1 MKSSRITE
9 LLNIEY
15 PIIQGGMAWIS
26 DSTLAAAVSE
36 AGGLGIISGVGE
48 TEEIRAEIKKAKL
61 LTNKPFGIN
70 IMLMRKFLSFFFV
83 MAFYV
88 VGAYAQVLVQGQPHP
103 SARNISTKQESQLR
117 ADASFTFD
125 DIQYWVGNGS
135 NKAALVIEWHDG
147 NRPDAMVWG
156 YRWDGE
162 ATGHDMIVAIAQADP
177 RLVLLTQYTGWMG
190 YTIDGIGYGESRLNI
205 SYDLEGAKSEP
216 KNAFK
221 FEPPITNPLLGQTS
235 HPEHPAEDV
244 AAAIR
249 QGVQTGVIYH
259 PINAERYGYP
269 SYDYD
274 YWSCSNGIHWQAGWY
289 YGYWSY
295 FVRSSQTSN
304 FSYSGLGATSRV
316 LTDGCW
322 DAWSWNGNM
331 NTSEGTQPGD
341 VFVAATI
348 PSGGGGDEPEIP
360 VIHVTSI
367 SLNKSSLRLQAG
379 ANAILAASIS
389 PVNADNKQ
397 VTWSSSDTGIATV
410 EDGVVTGAKPG
421 VVKITAR
428 SVDGGYTAVCE
439 VTVTETVTPEIDFE
453 GTGAVISFPKVE
465 EATSYEV
472 RVYRYENGSYK
483 KIGTYVA
490 DAEGNIIT
498 ELLTKGLRAT
508 SGTIS
513 VPLKNL
519 GRDDAYRIEIQVMN
533 GLDVIDTYMVE
544 KSSDPVSNETMAPVI
559 PKVSYQ
565 NGALRF
571 EHLAGYQIYLMQ
583 INGKMLERFVIQ
595 VREVLSHD
603 SPDQSFM

>member
-1 MKSSRITE
+1 MSF
-9 LLNIEY
+9 Y
-15 PIIQGGMAWIS
+15 IIQCICF
-26 DSTLAAAVSE
+26 LE
-36 AGGLGIISGVGE
+36 
-48 TEEIRAEIKKAKL
+48 
-61 LTNKPFGIN
+61 FYIN

-244 AAAIR
+244 SAAIR

-379 ANAILAASIS
+379 ANATLVASIS

-397 VTWSSSDTGIATV
+397 VIWSSSDTGIATV

-595 VREVLSHD
+595 VREELHPISLPSGNYLLIGEKDGDKKTFKIHIT
-603 SPDQSFM
+603 Q

>member
-1 MKSSRITE
+1 
-9 LLNIEY
+9 
-15 PIIQGGMAWIS
+15 
-26 DSTLAAAVSE
+26 
-36 AGGLGIISGVGE
+36 
-48 TEEIRAEIKKAKL
+48 
-61 LTNKPFGIN
+61 
-70 IMLMRKFLSFFFV
+70 MRKFLSFFFV

-103 SARNISTKQESQLR
+103 FARNISTKQESQLR

-190 YTIDGIGYGESRLNI
+190 YTIDGIGYGESILNI

-322 DAWSWNGNM
+322 DVWSWNGNM

-595 VREVLSHD
+595 VREELHPISLPSGNYLLIGEKDGDKKTFKIHIT
-603 SPDQSFM
+603 Q

>member
-1 MKSSRITE
+1 
-9 LLNIEY
+9 
-15 PIIQGGMAWIS
+15 
-26 DSTLAAAVSE
+26 
-36 AGGLGIISGVGE
+36 
-48 TEEIRAEIKKAKL
+48 
-61 LTNKPFGIN
+61 
-70 IMLMRKFLSFFFV
+70 

-103 SARNISTKQESQLR
+103 FARNISTKQESQLR

-453 GTGAVISFPKVE
+453 GTGAVLSFAKVE
-465 EATSYEV
+465 EATSDEV
-472 RVYRYENGSYK
+472 RVYSYENGSYK

-595 VREVLSHD
+595 VREELHPISLPSGNYLLIGEKDGDKKTFKIHIT
-603 SPDQSFM
+603 Q

>member
-1 MKSSRITE
+1 MSF
-9 LLNIEY
+9 Y
-15 PIIQGGMAWIS
+15 IIQCICF
-26 DSTLAAAVSE
+26 LE
-36 AGGLGIISGVGE
+36 
-48 TEEIRAEIKKAKL
+48 
-61 LTNKPFGIN
+61 FYIN

-190 YTIDGIGYGESRLNI
+190 YTIDGIGYGESILNI

-595 VREVLSHD
+595 VREELHPISLPSGNYLLIGEKDGDKKTFKIHIT
-603 SPDQSFM
+603 Q

>member
-1 MKSSRITE
+1 MSF
-9 LLNIEY
+9 Y
-15 PIIQGGMAWIS
+15 IIQCICF
-26 DSTLAAAVSE
+26 LE
-36 AGGLGIISGVGE
+36 
-48 TEEIRAEIKKAKL
+48 
-61 LTNKPFGIN
+61 FYIN

-83 MAFYV
+83 MTFYV

-274 YWSCSNGIHWQAGWY
+274 HWSCSNGIHWQAGWY

-410 EDGVVTGAKPG
+410 EDGVVTGAKPD

-595 VREVLSHD
+595 VREELHPISLPSGNYLLIGEKDGDKKTFKIHIT
-603 SPDQSFM
+603 Q

>member
-1 MKSSRITE
+1 MSF
-9 LLNIEY
+9 Y
-15 PIIQGGMAWIS
+15 IIQCICF
-26 DSTLAAAVSE
+26 LE
-36 AGGLGIISGVGE
+36 
-48 TEEIRAEIKKAKL
+48 
-61 LTNKPFGIN
+61 FYIN

-147 NRPDAMVWG
+147 NRPDAIVWG

-379 ANAILAASIS
+379 ANATLVASIS

-595 VREVLSHD
+595 VREELHPISLPSGNYLLIGEKDGDKKTFKIHIT
-603 SPDQSFM
+603 Q

>member
-1 MKSSRITE
+1 MSF
-9 LLNIEY
+9 Y
-15 PIIQGGMAWIS
+15 IIQCICF
-26 DSTLAAAVSE
+26 LE
-36 AGGLGIISGVGE
+36 
-48 TEEIRAEIKKAKL
+48 
-61 LTNKPFGIN
+61 FYIN

-379 ANAILAASIS
+379 ANATLVASIS

-397 VTWSSSDTGIATV
+397 VIWSSSDTGIATV
-410 EDGVVTGAKPG
+410 ENGVVTGVKPG
-421 VVKITAR
+421 VVKITAQ

-595 VREVLSHD
+595 VREELHPISLPSGNYLLIGEKDGDKKTFKIHIT
-603 SPDQSFM
+603 Q

>member
-1 MKSSRITE
+1 M
-9 LLNIEY
+9 
-15 PIIQGGMAWIS
+15 
-26 DSTLAAAVSE
+26 
-36 AGGLGIISGVGE
+36 
-48 TEEIRAEIKKAKL
+48 
-61 LTNKPFGIN
+61 
-70 IMLMRKFLSFFFV
+70 
-83 MAFYV
+83 
-88 VGAYAQVLVQGQPHP
+88 
-103 SARNISTKQESQLR
+103 
-117 ADASFTFD
+117 
-125 DIQYWVGNGS
+125 
-135 NKAALVIEWHDG
+135 
-147 NRPDAMVWG
+147 
-156 YRWDGE
+156 
-162 ATGHDMIVAIAQADP
+162 
-177 RLVLLTQYTGWMG
+177 
-190 YTIDGIGYGESRLNI
+190 
-205 SYDLEGAKSEP
+205 
-216 KNAFK
+216 
-221 FEPPITNPLLGQTS
+221 
-235 HPEHPAEDV
+235 
-244 AAAIR
+244 
-249 QGVQTGVIYH
+249 
-259 PINAERYGYP
+259 
-269 SYDYD
+269 
-274 YWSCSNGIHWQAGWY
+274 
-289 YGYWSY
+289 
-295 FVRSSQTSN
+295 RSSQTSN

-410 EDGVVTGAKPG
+410 ENGVVTGVKPG
-421 VVKITAR
+421 VVKITAQ

-519 GRDDAYRIEIQVMN
+519 GRDAAYR
-533 GLDVIDTYMVE
+533 
-544 KSSDPVSNETMAPVI
+544 SNETMAPVI

-595 VREVLSHD
+595 VREELHPISLPSGNYLLIGEKDGDKKTFKIHIT
-603 SPDQSFM
+603 Q

>member
-1 MKSSRITE
+1 MSF
-9 LLNIEY
+9 Y
-15 PIIQGGMAWIS
+15 IIQCICFF
-26 DSTLAAAVSE
+26 E
-36 AGGLGIISGVGE
+36 
-48 TEEIRAEIKKAKL
+48 
-61 LTNKPFGIN
+61 FYIN

-147 NRPDAMVWG
+147 NRPDAIVWG

-274 YWSCSNGIHWQAGWY
+274 HWSCSNGIHWQAGWY

-379 ANAILAASIS
+379 ANAIVAASIS

-583 INGKMLERFVIQ
+583 INGKILERFVIQ
-595 VREVLSHD
+595 VREELHSISLPSGNYLLIGEKDGDKKIFKIHIT
-603 SPDQSFM
+603 Q

>member
-1 MKSSRITE
+1 MSF
-9 LLNIEY
+9 Y
-15 PIIQGGMAWIS
+15 IIQCICFF
-26 DSTLAAAVSE
+26 E
-36 AGGLGIISGVGE
+36 
-48 TEEIRAEIKKAKL
+48 
-61 LTNKPFGIN
+61 FYIN

-274 YWSCSNGIHWQAGWY
+274 HWSCSNGIHWQAGWY

-379 ANAILAASIS
+379 ANATLVASIS

-583 INGKMLERFVIQ
+583 INGKILERFVIQ
-595 VREVLSHD
+595 VREELHSISLPSGNYLLIGEKDGDKKIFKIHIT
-603 SPDQSFM
+603 Q

>member
-1 MKSSRITE
+1 MSF
-9 LLNIEY
+9 Y
-15 PIIQGGMAWIS
+15 IIQCICF
-26 DSTLAAAVSE
+26 LE
-36 AGGLGIISGVGE
+36 
-48 TEEIRAEIKKAKL
+48 
-61 LTNKPFGIN
+61 FYIN

-103 SARNISTKQESQLR
+103 FARNISTKQESQLR

-190 YTIDGIGYGESRLNI
+190 YTIDGIGYGESILNI

>member
-1 MKSSRITE
+1 MSF
-9 LLNIEY
+9 Y
-15 PIIQGGMAWIS
+15 IIQCICFF
-26 DSTLAAAVSE
+26 E
-36 AGGLGIISGVGE
+36 
-48 TEEIRAEIKKAKL
+48 
-61 LTNKPFGIN
+61 FYIN

-274 YWSCSNGIHWQAGWY
+274 HWSCSNGIHWQAGWY

-379 ANAILAASIS
+379 ANATLVASIS

-397 VTWSSSDTGIATV
+397 VIWSSSDTGIATV

-583 INGKMLERFVIQ
+583 INGKILERFVIQ

>member
-1 MKSSRITE
+1 MSF
-9 LLNIEY
+9 Y
-15 PIIQGGMAWIS
+15 IIQCICF
-26 DSTLAAAVSE
+26 LE
-36 AGGLGIISGVGE
+36 
-48 TEEIRAEIKKAKL
+48 
-61 LTNKPFGIN
+61 FYIN

-379 ANAILAASIS
+379 ANATLVASIS
-389 PVNADNKQ
+389 PVNADSKQ

-410 EDGVVTGAKPG
+410 ENGVVTGVKPG

>member
-1 MKSSRITE
+1 MSF
-9 LLNIEY
+9 Y
-15 PIIQGGMAWIS
+15 IIQCICF
-26 DSTLAAAVSE
+26 LE
-36 AGGLGIISGVGE
+36 
-48 TEEIRAEIKKAKL
+48 
-61 LTNKPFGIN
+61 FYIN

-83 MAFYV
+83 MTFYV

-379 ANAILAASIS
+379 ANATLVASIS

-397 VTWSSSDTGIATV
+397 VIWSSSDTGIATV
-410 EDGVVTGAKPG
+410 EDGVVTGAKPD

>member
-1 MKSSRITE
+1 MSF
-9 LLNIEY
+9 Y
-15 PIIQGGMAWIS
+15 IIQCICFF
-26 DSTLAAAVSE
+26 E
-36 AGGLGIISGVGE
+36 
-48 TEEIRAEIKKAKL
+48 
-61 LTNKPFGIN
+61 FYIN

-177 RLVLLTQYTGWMG
+177 RLVLLTQYTGWRG

-379 ANAILAASIS
+379 ANATLVASIS

-397 VTWSSSDTGIATV
+397 VIWSSSDTGIATV
-410 EDGVVTGAKPG
+410 ENGVVTGAKPG

-583 INGKMLERFVIQ
+583 INGKILERFVIQ

>member
-1 MKSSRITE
+1 MSF
-9 LLNIEY
+9 Y
-15 PIIQGGMAWIS
+15 IIQCICF
-26 DSTLAAAVSE
+26 LE
-36 AGGLGIISGVGE
+36 
-48 TEEIRAEIKKAKL
+48 
-61 LTNKPFGIN
+61 FYIN

-162 ATGHDMIVAIAQADP
+162 ATGHDMIVAIAKADQK
-177 RLVLLTQYTGWMG
+177 LLLLTQYTGWMG
-190 YTIDGIGYGESRLNI
+190 YTIDGIGYGDNLDVR
-205 SYDLEGAKSEP
+205 YDLDVAKNEP
-216 KNAFK
+216 NNAFK
-221 FEPPITNPLLGQTS
+221 FEPPITNPLLGQTGF
-235 HPEHPAEDV
+235 PENPAGDV

-274 YWSCSNGIHWQAGWY
+274 HWSCSNGIHWQAGWY

-379 ANAILAASIS
+379 ANATLVASIS

-421 VVKITAR
+421 VVKITAQ

>member
-1 MKSSRITE
+1 
-9 LLNIEY
+9 
-15 PIIQGGMAWIS
+15 
-26 DSTLAAAVSE
+26 
-36 AGGLGIISGVGE
+36 
-48 TEEIRAEIKKAKL
+48 
-61 LTNKPFGIN
+61 
-70 IMLMRKFLSFFFV
+70 MRKILSLFFV
-83 MAFYV
+83 MALCV
-88 VGAYAQVLVQGQPHP
+88 VGLSAQGLVQGQPHP
-103 SARNISTKQESQLR
+103 SAPNVLAKTKSQLR
-117 ADASFTFD
+117 ADASFSFD
-125 DIQYWVGNGS
+125 DIQFWVGSGS
-135 NKAALVIEWHDG
+135 KRAALVIEWHDG

-379 ANAILAASIS
+379 ANATLVASIS

-397 VTWSSSDTGIATV
+397 VIWSSSDTGIATV
-410 EDGVVTGAKPG
+410 ENGVVTGVKPG

-583 INGKMLERFVIQ
+583 INGKILERFVIQ
-595 VREVLSHD
+595 VREELHSISLPSGNYLLIGEKDGDKKIFKIHIT
-603 SPDQSFM
+603 Q

>member
-1 MKSSRITE
+1 MSF
-9 LLNIEY
+9 Y
-15 PIIQGGMAWIS
+15 IIQCICFF
-26 DSTLAAAVSE
+26 E
-36 AGGLGIISGVGE
+36 
-48 TEEIRAEIKKAKL
+48 
-61 LTNKPFGIN
+61 FYIN

-162 ATGHDMIVAIAQADP
+162 ATGHDMIVAIAKADP
-177 RLVLLTQYTGWMG
+177 KLLLLTQYTGWMG
-190 YTIDGIGYGESRLNI
+190 YTIDGIGYGDNLDVR
-205 SYDLEGAKSEP
+205 YDLDGAKNEP

-221 FEPPITNPLLGQTS
+221 FEPPITNPLLGQTGF
-235 HPEHPAEDV
+235 PENPAGDV

-379 ANAILAASIS
+379 ANATLVASIS

-410 EDGVVTGAKPG
+410 ENGVVTGAKPG

-583 INGKMLERFVIQ
+583 INGKILERFVIQ
-595 VREVLSHD
+595 VREELHSISLPSGNYLLIGEKDGDKKIFKIHIT
-603 SPDQSFM
+603 Q

>member
-1 MKSSRITE
+1 MSF
-9 LLNIEY
+9 Y
-15 PIIQGGMAWIS
+15 IIQCICF
-26 DSTLAAAVSE
+26 LE
-36 AGGLGIISGVGE
+36 
-48 TEEIRAEIKKAKL
+48 
-61 LTNKPFGIN
+61 FYIN

-103 SARNISTKQESQLR
+103 FARNISTKQESQLR

-190 YTIDGIGYGESRLNI
+190 YTIDGIGYGESILNI

-322 DAWSWNGNM
+322 DVWSWNGNM

>member
-1 MKSSRITE
+1 MSF
-9 LLNIEY
+9 Y
-15 PIIQGGMAWIS
+15 IIQCICF
-26 DSTLAAAVSE
+26 LE
-36 AGGLGIISGVGE
+36 
-48 TEEIRAEIKKAKL
+48 
-61 LTNKPFGIN
+61 FYIN

-103 SARNISTKQESQLR
+103 FARNISTKQESQLR

-274 YWSCSNGIHWQAGWY
+274 HWSCSNGIHWQAGWY

>member
-1 MKSSRITE
+1 MSF
-9 LLNIEY
+9 Y
-15 PIIQGGMAWIS
+15 IIQCICF
-26 DSTLAAAVSE
+26 LE
-36 AGGLGIISGVGE
+36 
-48 TEEIRAEIKKAKL
+48 
-61 LTNKPFGIN
+61 FYIN

-147 NRPDAMVWG
+147 NRPDAIVWG
-156 YRWDGE
+156 YRWDGK

-379 ANAILAASIS
+379 ANATLVASIS

-421 VVKITAR
+421 VVKITAQ

-513 VPLKNL
+513 VPLKHL
-519 GRDDAYRIEIQVMN
+519 GKDDAYRIEIQVMN

-571 EHLAGYQIYLMQ
+571 EYLAGYQIYLMK
-583 INGKMLERFVIQ
+583 INGKMLECFVIQ
-595 VREVLSHD
+595 VREELSRN
-603 SPDQSFM
+603 SPDQSFI

>member
-1 MKSSRITE
+1 MSF
-9 LLNIEY
+9 Y
-15 PIIQGGMAWIS
+15 IIQCICFF
-26 DSTLAAAVSE
+26 E
-36 AGGLGIISGVGE
+36 
-48 TEEIRAEIKKAKL
+48 
-61 LTNKPFGIN
+61 FYIN

-274 YWSCSNGIHWQAGWY
+274 HWSCSNGIHWQAGWY

-379 ANAILAASIS
+379 ANATLVASIS

-397 VTWSSSDTGIATV
+397 VIWSSSDTGIATV

-583 INGKMLERFVIQ
+583 INGKILERFVIQ
-595 VREVLSHD
+595 VREELHSISLPSGNYLLIGEKDGDKKIFKIHIT
-603 SPDQSFM
+603 Q

>member
-1 MKSSRITE
+1 MSF
-9 LLNIEY
+9 Y
-15 PIIQGGMAWIS
+15 IIQCICF
-26 DSTLAAAVSE
+26 LE
-36 AGGLGIISGVGE
+36 
-48 TEEIRAEIKKAKL
+48 
-61 LTNKPFGIN
+61 FYIN

-147 NRPDAMVWG
+147 NRPDAIVWG

-205 SYDLEGAKSEP
+205 SYDLEGAKAEP

-274 YWSCSNGIHWQAGWY
+274 HWSCSNGIHWQAGWY

-379 ANAILAASIS
+379 ANATLVASIS

-397 VTWSSSDTGIATV
+397 VIWSSSDTGIATV
-410 EDGVVTGAKPG
+410 EDGVVTGAKFG
-421 VVKITAR
+421 VVKITAQ
-428 SVDGGYTAVCE
+428 SVDGGYTTVCE

-472 RVYRYENGSYK
+472 RVYRYENGNYK

-508 SGTIS
+508 SGKVS

-519 GRDDAYRIEIQVMN
+519 GKDDAYRIEIQVMN

-544 KSSDPVSNETMAPVI
+544 KSSDPVSNETMVPVI

-603 SPDQSFM
+603 LPDQSFI

>member
-1 MKSSRITE
+1 MSF
-9 LLNIEY
+9 Y
-15 PIIQGGMAWIS
+15 IIQCICF
-26 DSTLAAAVSE
+26 LE
-36 AGGLGIISGVGE
+36 
-48 TEEIRAEIKKAKL
+48 
-61 LTNKPFGIN
+61 FYIN

-304 FSYSGLGATSRV
+304 FSYSGLGATSRI

-379 ANAILAASIS
+379 ANATLVASIS
-389 PVNADNKQ
+389 PVNANNKQ
-397 VTWSSSDTGIATV
+397 VIWSSSDTGIATV
-410 EDGVVTGAKPG
+410 ENGVVTGVKPG
-421 VVKITAR
+421 VVKITAQ

-595 VREVLSHD
+595 VREELHPISLPSGNYLLIGEKDGDKKTFKIHIT
-603 SPDQSFM
+603 Q

>member
-1 MKSSRITE
+1 MSF
-9 LLNIEY
+9 Y
-15 PIIQGGMAWIS
+15 IIQCICF
-26 DSTLAAAVSE
+26 LE
-36 AGGLGIISGVGE
+36 
-48 TEEIRAEIKKAKL
+48 
-61 LTNKPFGIN
+61 FYIN

-88 VGAYAQVLVQGQPHP
+88 VGAYAQALVQGQPHP

-595 VREVLSHD
+595 VREELHPISLPSGNYLLIGEKDGDKKTFKIHIT
-603 SPDQSFM
+603 Q

>member
-1 MKSSRITE
+1 
-9 LLNIEY
+9 
-15 PIIQGGMAWIS
+15 
-26 DSTLAAAVSE
+26 
-36 AGGLGIISGVGE
+36 
-48 TEEIRAEIKKAKL
+48 
-61 LTNKPFGIN
+61 
-70 IMLMRKFLSFFFV
+70 MLMRKFLSFFFV

-103 SARNISTKQESQLR
+103 FARNISTKQESQLR

-190 YTIDGIGYGESRLNI
+190 YTIDGIGYGESILNI

-235 HPEHPAEDV
+235 PPEHPAEDV

-274 YWSCSNGIHWQAGWY
+274 HWSCSNGIHWQAGWY

-379 ANAILAASIS
+379 ANATLVAGIS

>member
-1 MKSSRITE
+1 MSF
-9 LLNIEY
+9 Y
-15 PIIQGGMAWIS
+15 IIQCICF
-26 DSTLAAAVSE
+26 LE
-36 AGGLGIISGVGE
+36 
-48 TEEIRAEIKKAKL
+48 
-61 LTNKPFGIN
+61 FYIN

-147 NRPDAMVWG
+147 NRPDAIVWG

-274 YWSCSNGIHWQAGWY
+274 HWSCSNGIHWQAGWY

-379 ANAILAASIS
+379 ANATLVASIS

-397 VTWSSSDTGIATV
+397 VIWSSSDTGIATV
-410 EDGVVTGAKPG
+410 EDGVVTGAKFG
-421 VVKITAR
+421 VLKITAQ
-428 SVDGGYTAVCE
+428 SVDGGYTTVCE

-472 RVYRYENGSYK
+472 RVYRYENGNYK

-508 SGTIS
+508 SGKVS

-519 GRDDAYRIEIQVMN
+519 GKDDAYRIEIQVMN

-544 KSSDPVSNETMAPVI
+544 KSSDPVSNETMVPVI

-595 VREVLSHD
+595 VREELHPISLPSGNYLLIGEKDGDKKTFKIHIT
-603 SPDQSFM
+603 Q

>member
-1 MKSSRITE
+1 MSF
-9 LLNIEY
+9 Y
-15 PIIQGGMAWIS
+15 IIQCICF
-26 DSTLAAAVSE
+26 LE
-36 AGGLGIISGVGE
+36 
-48 TEEIRAEIKKAKL
+48 
-61 LTNKPFGIN
+61 FYIN

-274 YWSCSNGIHWQAGWY
+274 HWSCSNGIHWQAGWY

-397 VTWSSSDTGIATV
+397 VIWSSSDTGIATV
-410 EDGVVTGAKPG
+410 ENGVVTGVKPG
-421 VVKITAR
+421 VVKITAQ

-595 VREVLSHD
+595 VREELHPISLPSGNYLLIGEKDGDKKTFKIHIT
-603 SPDQSFM
+603 Q

>member
-1 MKSSRITE
+1 MSF
-9 LLNIEY
+9 Y
-15 PIIQGGMAWIS
+15 IIQCICF
-26 DSTLAAAVSE
+26 LE
-36 AGGLGIISGVGE
+36 
-48 TEEIRAEIKKAKL
+48 
-61 LTNKPFGIN
+61 FYIN

-379 ANAILAASIS
+379 ANATLVASIS

-421 VVKITAR
+421 VVKITAQ

-595 VREVLSHD
+595 VREELHPISLPSGNYLLIGEKDGDKKTFKIHIT
-603 SPDQSFM
+603 Q

>member
-1 MKSSRITE
+1 MSF
-9 LLNIEY
+9 Y
-15 PIIQGGMAWIS
+15 IIQCICFF
-26 DSTLAAAVSE
+26 E
-36 AGGLGIISGVGE
+36 
-48 TEEIRAEIKKAKL
+48 
-61 LTNKPFGIN
+61 FYIN

-379 ANAILAASIS
+379 ANATLVASIS

-397 VTWSSSDTGIATV
+397 VIWSSSDTGIATV
-410 EDGVVTGAKPG
+410 ENGVVTGVKPG
-421 VVKITAR
+421 VVKITAQ

-583 INGKMLERFVIQ
+583 INGKILERFVIQ
-595 VREVLSHD
+595 VREELHSISLPSGNYLLIGEKDGDKKIFKIHIT
-603 SPDQSFM
+603 Q

>member
-1 MKSSRITE
+1 MSF
-9 LLNIEY
+9 Y
-15 PIIQGGMAWIS
+15 IIQCICF
-26 DSTLAAAVSE
+26 LE
-36 AGGLGIISGVGE
+36 
-48 TEEIRAEIKKAKL
+48 
-61 LTNKPFGIN
+61 FYIN

-274 YWSCSNGIHWQAGWY
+274 HWSCSNGIHWQAGWY

-379 ANAILAASIS
+379 ANATLVASIS

-397 VTWSSSDTGIATV
+397 VIWSSSDTGIATV
-410 EDGVVTGAKPG
+410 EDGVVTGAKFG
-421 VVKITAR
+421 VVKITAQ
-428 SVDGGYTAVCE
+428 SVDGGYTTVCE

-472 RVYRYENGSYK
+472 RVYRYENGNYK

-508 SGTIS
+508 SGKVS

-519 GRDDAYRIEIQVMN
+519 GKDDAYRIEIQVMN

-544 KSSDPVSNETMAPVI
+544 KSSDPVSNETMVPVI

-595 VREVLSHD
+595 VREELHPISLPSGNYLLIGEKDGDKKTFKIHIT
-603 SPDQSFM
+603 Q

>member
-1 MKSSRITE
+1 MSF
-9 LLNIEY
+9 Y
-15 PIIQGGMAWIS
+15 IIQCICF
-26 DSTLAAAVSE
+26 LE
-36 AGGLGIISGVGE
+36 
-48 TEEIRAEIKKAKL
+48 
-61 LTNKPFGIN
+61 FYIN

-147 NRPDAMVWG
+147 NRPDAIVWG

-379 ANAILAASIS
+379 ANATLVASIS

-397 VTWSSSDTGIATV
+397 VIWSSSDTGIATV

-421 VVKITAR
+421 VVKITAQ
-428 SVDGGYTAVCE
+428 SVDGGYTTVCE

-472 RVYRYENGSYK
+472 RVYRYENGNYK

-508 SGTIS
+508 SGKVS

-519 GRDDAYRIEIQVMN
+519 GKDDAYRIEIQVMN

-544 KSSDPVSNETMAPVI
+544 KSSDPVSNETMVPVI

-595 VREVLSHD
+595 VREELHSISLPSGNYLLIGEKDGDKKTFKIHIT
-603 SPDQSFM
+603 Q

>member
-1 MKSSRITE
+1 MSF
-9 LLNIEY
+9 Y
-15 PIIQGGMAWIS
+15 IIQCICF
-26 DSTLAAAVSE
+26 LE
-36 AGGLGIISGVGE
+36 
-48 TEEIRAEIKKAKL
+48 
-61 LTNKPFGIN
+61 FYIN

-379 ANAILAASIS
+379 ANATLVASIS

-533 GLDVIDTYMVE
+533 GLDGIDTYMVE

>member
-1 MKSSRITE
+1 MSF
-9 LLNIEY
+9 Y
-15 PIIQGGMAWIS
+15 IIQCICF
-26 DSTLAAAVSE
+26 LE
-36 AGGLGIISGVGE
+36 
-48 TEEIRAEIKKAKL
+48 
-61 LTNKPFGIN
+61 FYIN

-147 NRPDAMVWG
+147 NRPDAIVWG

-274 YWSCSNGIHWQAGWY
+274 HWSCSNGIHWQAGWY

-379 ANAILAASIS
+379 ANATLVASIS

-397 VTWSSSDTGIATV
+397 VIWSSSDTGIATV

-421 VVKITAR
+421 VVKITAQ

-472 RVYRYENGSYK
+472 RVYRYENGNYK

-508 SGTIS
+508 SGKVS

-519 GRDDAYRIEIQVMN
+519 GKDDAYRIEIQVMN

-544 KSSDPVSNETMAPVI
+544 KSSDPVSNETMVPVI

-603 SPDQSFM
+603 LPDQSFI

>member
-1 MKSSRITE
+1 
-9 LLNIEY
+9 
-15 PIIQGGMAWIS
+15 
-26 DSTLAAAVSE
+26 
-36 AGGLGIISGVGE
+36 
-48 TEEIRAEIKKAKL
+48 
-61 LTNKPFGIN
+61 
-70 IMLMRKFLSFFFV
+70 

-595 VREVLSHD
+595 VREELHPISLPSGNYLLIGERMAIKRHLK
-603 SPDQSFM
+603 FILLNN

>member
-1 MKSSRITE
+1 MSF
-9 LLNIEY
+9 Y
-15 PIIQGGMAWIS
+15 IIQCICF
-26 DSTLAAAVSE
+26 LE
-36 AGGLGIISGVGE
+36 
-48 TEEIRAEIKKAKL
+48 
-61 LTNKPFGIN
+61 FYIN

-274 YWSCSNGIHWQAGWY
+274 HWSCSNGIHWQAGWY

>member
-1 MKSSRITE
+1 MSF
-9 LLNIEY
+9 Y
-15 PIIQGGMAWIS
+15 IIQCICF
-26 DSTLAAAVSE
+26 LE
-36 AGGLGIISGVGE
+36 
-48 TEEIRAEIKKAKL
+48 
-61 LTNKPFGIN
+61 FYIN

-259 PINAERYGYP
+259 PINAARYGYP

-595 VREVLSHD
+595 VREELHPISLPSGNYLLIGEKDGDKKTFKIHIT
-603 SPDQSFM
+603 Q

>member
-1 MKSSRITE
+1 MSF
-9 LLNIEY
+9 Y
-15 PIIQGGMAWIS
+15 IIQCICFF
-26 DSTLAAAVSE
+26 E
-36 AGGLGIISGVGE
+36 
-48 TEEIRAEIKKAKL
+48 
-61 LTNKPFGIN
+61 FYIN

-389 PVNADNKQ
+389 PVNADSKQ

-595 VREVLSHD
+595 VREELHPISLPSGNYLLIGEKDGDKKTFKIHIT
-603 SPDQSFM
+603 Q

>member
-1 MKSSRITE
+1 
-9 LLNIEY
+9 
-15 PIIQGGMAWIS
+15 
-26 DSTLAAAVSE
+26 
-36 AGGLGIISGVGE
+36 
-48 TEEIRAEIKKAKL
+48 
-61 LTNKPFGIN
+61 
-70 IMLMRKFLSFFFV
+70 MLMRKFLSFFFV

-379 ANAILAASIS
+379 ANATLVASIS

-421 VVKITAR
+421 VVKITAQ
-428 SVDGGYTAVCE
+428 SVDGGYTTVCE

-583 INGKMLERFVIQ
+583 INGKILERFVIQ
-595 VREVLSHD
+595 VREELHSISLPSGNYLLIGEKDGDKKIFKIHIT
-603 SPDQSFM
+603 Q